1 MCLTAQEL
9 VPNLYECC
17 NHTGMCITKSN
28 NININQVNRRPI
40 ETPPLSGAFGLST
53 YIPRSTY
60 HRLTYFRISRSARVK
75 SSPHHEQRS
84 THLKSSPRSP
94 ITARCACLKAA
105 VISNSRI
112 MLSLATRRAANAAKS
127 LGLTSTRGTARHMSV
142 ADRDNILPVS
152 DERFCH

>member
-17 NHTGMCITKSN
+17 NHTGMCTTKPN
-28 NININQVNRRPI
+28 NININQVNHRPI
-40 ETPPLSGAFGLST
+40 ETPPLHAGAFGWST

-94 ITARCACLKAA
+94 ITDPPVAEIKSSLCLSQGCSYIKQPYHALPGNPSCSKRCEIPRLDLD
-105 VISNSRI
+105 SRHRP
-112 MLSLATRRAANAAKS
+112 S
-127 LGLTSTRGTARHMSV
+127 H
-142 ADRDNILPVS
+142 
-152 DERFCH
+152 ERCRQG